1 MSTIQVAGDQI
12 SKSCINH
19 SPSKQLYS
27 FPKADRFPH
36 LKSPR

>member
-1 MSTIQVAGDQI
+1 MSSILVAGDQI

-27 FPKADRFPH
+27 FQKADRFPK
-36 LKSPR
+36 LKYPR